1 MSERTLRTEIDE
13 VLAEMNTVKAEL
25 ILRLGNL
32 REYTLTGLKVTG
44 AALAALFLIQ
54 WTLAGRGLAA
64 LEALRAR
71 HGFDAMAAEAA
82 RVRPAQATT
91 IWFV

>member
-44 AALAALFLIQ
+44 AALAALVGVRIAWRLMRALLGFIGGHKLGAALLSALV
-54 WTLAGRGLAA
+54 LAGWYAFA
-64 LEALRAR
+64 KTSE
-71 HGFDAMAAEAA
+71 
-82 RVRPAQATT
+82 
-91 IWFV
+91 